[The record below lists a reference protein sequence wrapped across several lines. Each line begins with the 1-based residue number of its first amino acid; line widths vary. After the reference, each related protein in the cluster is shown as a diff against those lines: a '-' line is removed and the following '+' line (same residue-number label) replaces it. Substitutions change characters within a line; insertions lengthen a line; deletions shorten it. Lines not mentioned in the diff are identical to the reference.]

1 MIWLAPAT
9 EALSLA
15 RQHRA
20 VWQLLHHALAEQGIT
35 LRPERIEY
43 SPTGKPSL
51 ADPSVH
57 FSLSHDPTM
66 VAAITGTCPVG
77 IDVEAIRPF
86 RQVALA
92 MAFSPQEQ
100 ARIQDSPQPELSFF
114 ARWCLKE
121 SELKRKGG
129 VLDKSIR
136 RLSYPEAFSWE
147 RQALTPIERVS
158 AEQWLIITKRHVIAV
173 SGIHYDN
180 AQQRKIRFHRL

>member
-1 MIWLAPAT
+1 
-9 EALSLA
+9 
-15 RQHRA
+15 
-20 VWQLLHHALAEQGIT
+20 
-35 LRPERIEY
+35 
-43 SPTGKPSL
+43 
-51 ADPSVH
+51 
-57 FSLSHDPTM
+57 M

-129 VLDKSIR
+129 VLTSRSAK
-136 RLSYPEAFSWE
+136 LSRSLGEMLLHH
-147 RQALTPIERVS
+147 R
-158 AEQWLIITKRHVIAV
+158 AV
-173 SGIHYDN
+173 SEQYDHLKYTSSVASGIR
-180 AQQRKIRFHRL
+180 QRLTKENRFIVFDQ